1 MVKVSNWVYFLGLSL
16 LAANA
21 VAGDAAVK
29 DPFLGDPFQ
38 VRSFDTEPVAQFPSF
53 HSTIVEYPF
62 GSSVKAEA
70 VPTDSA
76 KVDSAKTVSVAP
88 AAQPKA
94 SVLYIHGFNDYY
106 FQREMAEKADSAGY
120 AFYAVDL
127 HNYGRSLR
135 EGDRIGEVHDIAE
148 YYAELD
154 TCIAE
159 MKRQHPDAP
168 VAIIGH
174 STGGLI
180 ATLYAAAREN
190 GKGITALVLNSP
202 FLEMN
207 YAFIPREIVI
217 PGISLLG
224 GIFPNLGVPRGDNT
238 NYAESLLKQY
248 RGEWEFDTAIK
259 TVNSIPVNFAWVR
272 AIHKAHAFVQKGM
285 DLDTPILVMHSNCSV
300 DEDEWTDEYTHCD
313 GVLNVE
319 DIKRYGARLGSQ
331 ITMVEIPGA
340 LHDIVL
346 SKKPVRDNAYNII
359 FNFLDETLPAS
370 TMAAE

>member
-1 MVKVSNWVYFLGLSL
+1 MVKVSNWVYFLGFSL

-21 VAGDAAVK
+21 VAGDAVK
-29 DPFLGDPFQ
+29 DPYLGEPY
-38 VRSFDTEPVAQFPSF
+38 VSRSFDTEPVAQFPSF
-53 HSTIVEYPF
+53 HATIVEYPF
-62 GSSVKAEA
+62 GSSATA
-70 VPTDSA
+70 DSA
-76 KVDSAKTVSVAP
+76 TTTAE
-88 AAQPKA
+88 PKA

-135 EGDRIGEVHDIAE
+135 EGDRIGEVHNIAE
-148 YYAELD
+148 YYPELD
-154 TCIAE
+154 SCVAQ
-159 MKRQHPDAP
+159 MKRQHPEAP
-168 VAIIGH
+168 IAIIGH
-174 STGGLI
+174 STGGLV
-180 ATLYAAAREN
+180 ATMYADAREK
-190 GKGITALVLNSP
+190 GKDFSAVVLNSP

-207 YAFIPREIVI
+207 YEFLTRELII
-217 PGISLLG
+217 PGISVLG
-224 GIFPNLGVPRGDNT
+224 QFFPCFGVPRGENT

-248 RGEWEFDTAIK
+248 RGEWEFDTTIK
-259 TVNSIPVNFAWVR
+259 TINSIPVNFAWVR
-272 AIHKAHAFVQKGM
+272 AIHKAHAFVQKGL
-285 DLDTPILVMHSNCSV
+285 DLDTPILVMHSNCSI
-300 DEDEWTDEYTHCD
+300 DQDEWVDEYTRCD

-331 ITMVEIPGA
+331 ITMAEIPGA